1 MPYIINKY
9 SGSELVVLQ
18 DGTLD
23 TSTSIGLLGRNYVGY
38 GEVQN
43 ENFLFLLENFAGTNP
58 PARALEGQT
67 WYDSVNNKL
76 NTYDGT
82 NWTPVGAATASEN
95 APSGP
100 TEGALW
106 YKISTKQLYVYS
118 NISGWILVGP
128 EGVSGFGETRIKAAI
143 LRDVGSV
150 NHAVLL
156 VLVDDEVLSIHS
168 ADTFIINALD
178 AITGFNELQKGVTLS
193 TNTVIAGNVLG
204 NSTTATRL
212 QNGRFIN
219 GAYFDGNNNITI
231 TANTA
236 AILTR
241 GTYLTGSN
249 FNGSAAATWEVDA
262 SSTNTI
268 GKVVV
273 RDSTGSFAGGTIT
286 ADQFIGPLT
295 GNVTA
300 ISGTSTFYNLV
311 ANNIQGFTF
320 NGLAA
325 QASVLAPGRAING
338 VQFNGSQ
345 DITVTAAAG
354 TLSGATL
361 ASGVVNSSLTSVGTL
376 AGVSVTDTGATI
388 GDSGEI
394 HLFIN
399 GNAPTLAITNGLG
412 FVITINDAF
421 QTGDEASFEF
431 ISSSVALAAGGTS
444 DPTFVG
450 DANSKCNIGLPG
462 RTFGSVYADVF
473 NGVATSAQYA
483 DLAENYIA
491 DAEYAPG
498 TVLEFGGEFE
508 VTLAQDGT
516 NRVAGVVTTNPA
528 YLMNSNCQGTYV
540 AAVALQGR
548 TPCRVRGTIRKGD
561 MLISGGNGF
570 ARITQTPQMGT
581 VIGKALGDFD
591 GIEGVIEVA
600 VGRL

>member
-9 SGSELVVLQ
+9 NGSELVVLQ

-82 NWTPVGAATASEN
+82 NWTPVGAATASET

-128 EGVSGFGETRIKAAI
+128 EGVSDFGETRIKAAI
-143 LRDVGSV
+143 LRDTDNV

-156 VLVDDEVLSIHS
+156 VLVNDEVLSIHS
-168 ADTFIINALD
+168 SDTFTINALD

-212 QNGRFIN
+212 QTGRFIN
-219 GAYFDGNNNITI
+219 GVYFDGNNDITI
-231 TANTA
+231 TSNTS

-249 FNGSAAATWEVDA
+249 FNGSAAATWAVDA
-262 SSTNTI
+262 SSANNI
-268 GKVVV
+268 GKIVA

-286 ADQFIGPLT
+286 ADQFIGPLI

-300 ISGTSTFYNLV
+300 IAGTSTFYSLV

-320 NGLAA
+320 SGLAG

-354 TLSGATL
+354 TLTGTTL
-361 ASGVVNSSLTSVGTL
+361 AAGIVNSSLTSVGTL
-376 AGVSVTDTGATI
+376 AGVEVTDAGATI

-412 FVITINDAF
+412 LAITINDAF

-431 ISSSVALAAGGTS
+431 ISSSVALANGGSS

-462 RTFGSVYADVF
+462 RTFGSVYADIF

-483 DLAENYIA
+483 DLAENYVA

-508 VTLAQDGT
+508 VTLAQDST
-516 NRVAGVVTTNPA
+516 NRVAGVVTTEPA
-528 YLMNSNCQGTYV
+528 YLMNSNCQGTHV

-548 TPCRVRGTIRKGD
+548 TPCKVKGTIRKGD
-561 MLISGGNGF
+561 MLVSGGNGF
-570 ARITQTPQMGT
+570 ARTTQTPQIGT

-591 GIEGVIEVA
+591 GLEGIIEVA

>member
-9 SGSELVVLQ
+9 NGSELVVLQ

-58 PARALEGQT
+58 PARAVEGQT

-82 NWTPVGAATASEN
+82 NWVPVGAATSSEN

-106 YKISTKQLYVYS
+106 FKISTKQLYVYS
-118 NISGWILVGP
+118 TISGWILVGP

-143 LRDVGSV
+143 LRDINSV

-156 VLVDDEVLSIHS
+156 VLVNDEVLSIHS
-168 ADTFIINALD
+168 SDTFTINASD

-193 TNTVIAGNVLG
+193 TNTMISGNVLG

-212 QNGRFIN
+212 QTGRFIN
-219 GAYFDGNNNITI
+219 GAYFDGNNDITI

-249 FNGSAAATWEVDA
+249 FNGSAAVTWEVDA
-262 SSTNTI
+262 SSANTI
-268 GKVVV
+268 GKVVA

-300 ISGTSTFYNLV
+300 ISGTSTFYSLV

-320 NGLAA
+320 SGLAA
-325 QASVLAPGRAING
+325 QASTLTPGRAING

-345 DITVTAAAG
+345 DIIVTAAAS
-354 TLSGATL
+354 TLSGTTL
-361 ASGVVNSSLTSVGTL
+361 AAGIVNSSLTSVGTL
-376 AGVSVTDTGATI
+376 SGVEVTDAGATI
-388 GDSGEI
+388 GDAGEI

-412 FVITINDAF
+412 FAITINDAF

-431 ISSSVALAAGGTS
+431 ISSSVALANGGTS

-483 DLAENYIA
+483 DLAENYTA
-491 DAEYAPG
+491 DAEYVPG

-548 TPCRVRGTIRKGD
+548 TPCKVKGPIRKGD
-561 MLISGGNGF
+561 MLISGENGF
-570 ARITQTPQMGT
+570 ARTTQTPQIGT

-591 GIEGVIEVA
+591 GTEGVIEVA